1 MKKTDLAINDALKKF
16 STRVAVQSLKEQK
29 QFTSEKSADKMIWNN
44 DLAFFIAVLLDQ
56 NIKAEKAWAIPYHL
70 KQRLG
75 YWSVKKIANTSEKEM
90 IKLFNTKP
98 KLHRFPKTM
107 ALRTIKAC
115 NKIISDFQGKAKNI
129 WQGNKTSKEVYGN
142 FKSFEGIGQKK
153 ASMATNILAR
163 DFKIRFKD
171 KNNIDISYDV
181 HVRRVFL
188 RTGLIKRDDKDQ
200 VINMARQLNPEY
212 PGLIDLATWY
222 IGKHYCKSQNPLC
235 DECPLKTVCQK
246 KIFLN
251 VKSETK
257 TFFENKKEIDSRTI
271 IKNIDSIYEKFKV
284 PNNIRLHCKTVAEVI
299 KQIISQ
305 TKKNI
310 EVDKNLLIAGGLLHD
325 LGNIIKIDF
334 KSDLAKQTYS
344 KKQLHELQMVKQEI
358 IEKYGSSPDEGTKN
372 MLEEL
377 NVEKKII
384 FLLERS
390 RWDLIEEVMN
400 KRNYETKILAYA
412 DYRVSPKGIVNL
424 KERLED
430 LKERYKHFHF
440 KNKIKE
446 KQIQKRNEAYF
457 KIEEQLVKKGLKPE
471 LIR

>member
-1 MKKTDLAINDALKKF
+1 
-16 STRVAVQSLKEQK
+16 
-29 QFTSEKSADKMIWNN
+29 
-44 DLAFFIAVLLDQ
+44 
-56 NIKAEKAWAIPYHL
+56 
-70 KQRLG
+70 
-75 YWSVKKIANTSEKEM
+75 
-90 IKLFNTKP
+90 
-98 KLHRFPKTM
+98 
-107 ALRTIKAC
+107 
-115 NKIISDFQGKAKNI
+115 
-129 WQGNKTSKEVYGN
+129 
-142 FKSFEGIGQKK
+142 
-153 ASMATNILAR
+153 
-163 DFKIRFKD
+163 
-171 KNNIDISYDV
+171 
-181 HVRRVFL
+181 
-188 RTGLIKRDDKDQ
+188 
-200 VINMARQLNPEY
+200 
-212 PGLIDLATWY
+212 
-222 IGKHYCKSQNPLC
+222 
-235 DECPLKTVCQK
+235 
-246 KIFLN
+246 

-344 KKQLHELQMVKQEI
+344 KKQLRELQMVKQDI

-384 FLLERS
+384 LLLERS

-430 LKERYKHFHF
+430 LKERYKQFHF